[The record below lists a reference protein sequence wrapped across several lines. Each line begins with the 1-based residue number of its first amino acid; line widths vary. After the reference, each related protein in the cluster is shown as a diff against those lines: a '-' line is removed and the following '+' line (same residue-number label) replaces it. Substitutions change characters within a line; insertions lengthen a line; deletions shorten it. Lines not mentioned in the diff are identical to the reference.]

1 LSVYFHASGQEL
13 AETGAQYVYAQAR
26 AQDFRHGF
34 FDQTAH
40 LWSRQGLLLASAHQI
55 VYYKE

>member
-1 LSVYFHASGQEL
+1 
-13 AETGAQYVYAQAR
+13 VYAQAR